1 MAPVA
6 SRPVPDRE
14 PQGDPEPGREASAS
28 ERLARIRAAAI
39 RLDTAPPVLRA
50 IEGLRKRL
58 PGDERFGDRLSTAG
72 DNAVERIARGVSA
85 LDPGRPSAAHELGL
99 GALQVWQALSRSAGR
114 GAGEREVAMLFTD
127 LVDFSRWALDAGDAP
142 AVELLRK
149 VGDVLD
155 DAVLAHRGEIVKR
168 LGDGLM
174 AAFDHPANAVE
185 AALDGLAEVATIEVD
200 GYVPRMRCGVHQ
212 GRPRRL
218 GGDYLGVDVNVAA
231 RVVSAAKAQQLLV
244 SEPACELLE
253 TDRYRIG
260 RPRRLREKGAPTE
273 LRVRTVERA

>member
-1 MAPVA
+1 
-6 SRPVPDRE
+6 VPENE
-14 PQGDPEPGREASAS
+14 PQGDPEAGREGSAA
-28 ERLARIRAAAI
+28 ERLARIRSTAI

-50 IEGLRKRL
+50 VVGLRKRL
-58 PGDERFGDRLSTAG
+58 PGDERFGDRLSTEG
-72 DNAVERIARGVSA
+72 SRAVERIARGVSA

-127 LVDFSRWALDAGDAP
+127 LVDFSRWALEAGDAP
-142 AVELLRK
+142 AIELLRE
-149 VGDVLD
+149 VGDTLD
-155 DAVLAHRGEIVKR
+155 DAVLARRGEIVKR

-174 AAFDHPANAVE
+174 AAFDHPADAVE
-185 AALDGLAEVATIEVD
+185 AALDGLGEVATIVVD
-200 GYVPRMRCGVHQ
+200 GYVPRMRCGVHW

-244 SEPACELLE
+244 SAPACELLE
-253 TDRYRIG
+253 AERYRIG
-260 RPRRLREKGAPTE
+260 RARRLREKGAPTE

>member
-1 MAPVA
+1 
-6 SRPVPDRE
+6 VPDNDRRDE
-14 PQGDPEPGREASAS
+14 PEASPERRAS
-28 ERLARIRAAAI
+28 ERLTRIREAAI
-39 RLDTAPPVLRA
+39 RLDSAPPVVRA
-50 IEGLRKRL
+50 VEGLRKRL
-58 PGDERFGDRLSTAG
+58 PGDERFGDRLSTEGSKPA
-72 DNAVERIARGVSA
+72 ERIARGVSA
-85 LDPGRPSAAHELGL
+85 LDPGRPSAAQELGL

-114 GAGEREVAMLFTD
+114 GAGEIDVAMLFTD
-127 LVDFSRWALDAGDAP
+127 LVDFSRWALEAGDAP
-142 AVELLRK
+142 AVALLRE
-149 VGDVLD
+149 VGEVLD

-174 AAFDHPANAVE
+174 AAFDQPGDAVE
-185 AALDGLAEVATIEVD
+185 AALDGLERMATIDVD
-200 GYVPRMRCGVHQ
+200 GYVPRMRCGVHW

-244 SEPACELLE
+244 SAPACELLDA
-253 TDRYRIG
+253 DRYRLG

>member
-1 MAPVA
+1 MGA
-6 SRPVPDRE
+6 SE
-14 PQGDPEPGREASAS
+14 PNDDAKAGSEASAG
-28 ERLARIRAAAI
+28 ERLARIRAAAL
-39 RLDTAPPVLRA
+39 RFDSSPPVVKA

-58 PGDERFGDRLSTAG
+58 PGDERFGDRMSTQG
-72 DNAVERIARGVSA
+72 DKAVERVARGVSA

-99 GALQVWQALSRSAGR
+99 GALQVWQALSQSAGR
-114 GAGEREVAMLFTD
+114 GAGETEVAMLFTD
-127 LVDFSRWALDAGDAP
+127 LVEFSRWALDAGDAP
-142 AVELLRK
+142 AIDLLRA

-155 DAVLAHRGEIVKR
+155 DAVLEHDGEIVKR

-174 AAFDHPANAVE
+174 AAFDQPQDAVE
-185 AALDGLAEVATIEVD
+185 AALDGIDGIEAVEVD
-200 GYVPRMRCGVHQ
+200 GYAPRMRCGVHW

-244 SEPACELLE
+244 SAPACDLLDHE
-253 TDRYRIG
+253 RYRIG

>member
-1 MAPVA
+1 
-6 SRPVPDRE
+6 VPDGE
-14 PQGDPEPGREASAS
+14 PQDSEESGRESTAG

-39 RLDTAPPVLRA
+39 RIDSAPPVVRA
-50 IEGLRKRL
+50 VEGLRRRL
-58 PGDERFGDRLSTAG
+58 PGDEHFGDRLSTEG
-72 DNAVERIARGVSA
+72 GKAVERIARGVSA
-85 LDPGRPSAAHELGL
+85 LDPGRPSAAQELGL
-99 GALQVWQALSRSAGR
+99 GALQVWQALSQSAGR
-114 GAGEREVAMLFTD
+114 GAGEIEVAMLFTD

-142 AVELLRK
+142 AIELLRR

-155 DAVLAHRGEIVKR
+155 EAVLAHRGKIAKR

-174 AAFDHPANAVE
+174 AAFDHPGEAVE
-185 AALDGLAEVATIEVD
+185 AALDGLEGIATIEVR
-200 GYVPRMRCGVHQ
+200 GYVPRMRCGVHW

-244 SEPACELLE
+244 SAPACELLE
-253 TDRYRIG
+253 VDRYRVG

-273 LRVRTVERA
+273 LRVRTVEPA